1 MKNLYLNLIDFSP
14 RSRFDKIRTMND
26 CKHAFF
32 LILTI
37 VIALCACQ
45 TDPFAIKQR
54 VNPNDDNFNPA
65 DISII
70 SLSSDEYLSL
80 DSPILIEWKK
90 LTPKLTMINP
100 SIWFY
105 RNGVEYRKI
114 KEVGENEV
122 QGKTSINLI
131 GMGFQHL
138 DLCQVYFLQ
147 TFNGKK
153 WIDSFER
160 PILLYN
166 PNFTP
171 VFSQLQPLSVEK
183 SAMKFRFSII
193 ALGGGISEIGVC
205 YNSTGNPTINS
216 NTKIINPPY
225 IDKNSYEFA
234 LTGLSANSAYY
245 MRLYAKSQTGVI
257 YGNTNQF
264 KTIAPTKP
272 VVSKPQVSNVTGS
285 SVFLKSN
292 LLDNGGSI
300 ISERGF
306 VYNKMGSPTLSD
318 NRVTS
323 TDTNNIFSYEITG
336 LDPLTK
342 YYFSSYAINDAG
354 TTISD
359 VESITTLL
367 PDKNCQI
374 SQQTTGKYYS
384 IRIPTKTY
392 FKGGESIQ
400 VSMDSPTYQFGQAS
414 TIRLYDGDTQVHSFG
429 NWLVFSNNTRNL
441 TLPTN
446 LKSSNCYNIHV
457 LNNAG
462 DVYVTSKFTIIP

>member
-1 MKNLYLNLIDFSP
+1 MKNLYMRLNDWNSCIVD
-14 RSRFDKIRTMND
+14 SRNQFEKNRPMNNCKRT
-26 CKHAFF
+26 FF

-37 VIALCACQ
+37 GINLFACQ
-45 TDPFAIKQR
+45 NDPFTVKKR

-70 SLSSDEYLSL
+70 TLSRDDYLSL
-80 DSPILIEWKK
+80 DSPVIIEWKK

-105 RNGVEYRKI
+105 RNGKEYRI
-114 KEVGENEV
+114 ITEVDENEV
-122 QGKTSINLI
+122 QGKTTIDLV

-138 DLCQVYFLQ
+138 DLCQIYFLQ

-153 WIDSFER
+153 WIDSLER

-166 PNFTP
+166 SSIAP
-171 VFSQLQPLSVEK
+171 VFSLLEPIRIEK

-193 ALGGGISEIGVC
+193 ALGGAISEIGVC
-205 YNSTGNPTINS
+205 YNSIGNPTINA
-216 NTKIINPPY
+216 NTEILNPPY
-225 IDKNSYEFA
+225 IDKNSYEVE
-234 LTGLSANSAYY
+234 LTGLSANSSYY
-245 MRLYAKSQTGVI
+245 IRLYAKSQADVI
-257 YGNTNQF
+257 YGNTHRFQ
-264 KTIAPTKP
+264 TAMPTKP
-272 VVSKPQVSNVTGS
+272 ILSKPQVSNVTGS

-292 LLDNGGSI
+292 LMDNGGAF

-306 VYNKMGSPTLSD
+306 VYNKTGNPILSD
-318 NRVTS
+318 NKVTFP
-323 TDTNNIFSYEITG
+323 DTNSLFFYQITG
-336 LDPLTK
+336 LDPVAK

-359 VESITTLL
+359 DESITT
-367 PDKNCQI
+367 NCQI

-384 IRIPTKTY
+384 IKIPAKTY

-414 TIRLYDGDTQVHSFG
+414 TIRLYDGDMQVHSFG

-441 TLPTN
+441 ILPTT

-457 LNNAG
+457 LNNG
-462 DVYVTSKFTIIP
+462 DVYVTNKFTIIP

>member
-37 VIALCACQ
+37 VITLCACQ
-45 TDPFAIKQR
+45 TDPFAVKQR

-70 SLSSDEYLSL
+70 SLNSDEYLSL
-80 DSPILIEWKK
+80 DSPVLMEWKK

-122 QGKTSINLI
+122 QGKTSIDLV

-234 LTGLSANSAYY
+234 LTGLSANSSNYV
-245 MRLYAKSQTGVI
+245 RLYAKSQADVI
-257 YGNTNQF
+257 YGNTHRFQ
-264 KTIAPTKP
+264 TAMPTKP
-272 VVSKPQVSNVTGS
+272 ILSKPQFSNVTGS
-285 SVFLKSN
+285 TVFLKSN
-292 LLDNGGSI
+292 IMDNGGAF

-306 VYNKMGSPTLSD
+306 VYNKMGSPTLFD

-323 TDTNNIFSYEITG
+323 TDTNNIFSYQITG

-354 TTISD
+354 STLSD

-384 IRIPTKTY
+384 IKIPAKTY

-414 TIRLYDGDTQVHSFG
+414 TIRLYDGDMQVHSFG
-429 NWLVFSNNTRNL
+429 NWLVFSNNTINL
-441 TLPTN
+441 ILPTT
-446 LKSSNCYNIHV
+446 LKPSNCYNIHV

-462 DVYVTSKFTIIP
+462 DVYVTNKFTIIP